1 MPARLLPALRS
12 HPLRAGAFG
21 LALILG
27 LGAAVAVLGGTGSAP
42 GPGHSAAST
51 AAVDKTAPNATGTTA
66 TPAGELVS
74 RAAGGAT
81 VPAASPDALAY
92 DSGGSSVAAPV

>member
-42 GPGHSAAST
+42 GPGHSAASRV
-51 AAVDKTAPNATGTTA
+51 AVDKTAPNATGTMA

-81 VPAASPDALAY
+81 VPAAAPEPAY
-92 DSGGSSVAAPV
+92 DSGGSSVAAP